1 MHMYRYKGRQDDSI
15 ILVDSTK
22 RNGHL
27 FSIKSRVL
35 DFEIKRDLILCQC
48 SWPHYSKELINSN
61 IIYLDWSSYSV

>member
-1 MHMYRYKGRQDDSI
+1 MYRYKGRQDDNI

-35 DFEIKRDLILCQC
+35 DFEINVTSFSASAHDLTI
-48 SWPHYSKELINSN
+48 PKN
-61 IIYLDWSSYSV
+61 